1 MKDDCID
8 KSSILNTSEI
18 VVAKSL
24 FGILPKTLTLEK
36 AMEEKG
42 KNMKAVDYT
51 EWQRTYFDAKSP
63 AEISHEASQYE
74 KYHPFKGNAVRL
86 SHRLNPDDSDPV
98 A

>member
-1 MKDDCID
+1 M
-8 KSSILNTSEI
+8 LANTDIMSEGMNCLTEHLG
-18 VVAKSL
+18 VV
-24 FGILPKTLTLEK
+24 K
-36 AMEEKG
+36 AEMFIAAIIRE
-42 KNMKAVDYT
+42 NFDYT

-74 KYHPFKGNAVRL
+74 KDHPFKGNAVRL